1 MILVK
6 CVQIQFLFLVDF
18 EAYVYFQPSKQHL
31 QNLINAFLHLQRIR
45 AWDGK
50 NLAVSKKTDTKWN
63 SSSFYGTVPLFVEQR
78 PKNVKQLPK
87 KLEQVL

>member
-1 MILVK
+1 M
-6 CVQIQFLFLVDF
+6 LFCTF
-18 EAYVYFQPSKQHL
+18 GAKGHET
-31 QNLINAFLHLQRIR
+31 
-45 AWDGK
+45 GK

-87 KLEQVL
+87 KVEQVL